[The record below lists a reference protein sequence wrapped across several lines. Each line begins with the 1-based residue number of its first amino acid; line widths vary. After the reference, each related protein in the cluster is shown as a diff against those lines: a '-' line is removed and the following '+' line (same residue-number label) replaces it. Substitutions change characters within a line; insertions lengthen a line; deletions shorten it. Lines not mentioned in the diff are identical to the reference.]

1 MKTNDNGRYAR
12 PSVST
17 HQLPNGLRI
26 IHQPFPSEISY
37 CGIVIDT
44 GSRDEFPD
52 EHGMAHFIEH
62 LLFKGTQKRKA
73 HHVINRMENVG
84 GELNAYTT
92 KEETFIYATFLSE
105 YFERAIEL
113 LSDIVF
119 HSNFPEHQIQKER
132 DVILDEINSYIDS
145 PSELIFDDFENLLFP
160 NHEIGHYILGT
171 TESLLTFDK
180 KKVENFVNRQ
190 YSPSNMVLFSFG
202 KTPFSKIVR
211 LSEQYF
217 SRPNIQHSTS
227 KKRELPFMGKPRKHQ
242 LEKDTAQTH
251 LILGTHTSDMFH
263 PDRYVLYLLN
273 HILGGEAINSRLNNS
288 LREKHG
294 LVYNVESNLVLYTDT
309 GLFSIYFACDK
320 KHVERCLKLIDK
332 EFQKLTEF
340 PLSPSQLATAKR
352 QYKGQLGI
360 ASENNESIALRMAKS
375 YLHFNQY
382 FPLEDIFTK
391 IDGVTSEQLQNL
403 AKELLIWDKQY
414 QLKYI

>member
-12 PSVST
+12 PTVST
-17 HQLPNGLRI
+17 HELFNGLRI

-37 CGIVIDT
+37 CGIVVKT

-52 EHGMAHFIEH
+52 EHGMAHFVEH
-62 LLFKGTQKRKA
+62 LLFKGTKKRKA

-105 YFERAIEL
+105 YFDRAMEL

-119 HSNFPEHQIQKER
+119 HSTFPENQILKER

-171 TESLLTFDK
+171 AESLLAFDK

-190 YSPSNMVLFSFG
+190 YSPKNMVLFSFG
-202 KTPFSKIVR
+202 KTSFSKVVR

-217 SRPNIQHSTS
+217 NFTDLRNQSF
-227 KKRELPFMGKPRKHQ
+227 KKREQPLAKMPKKHQ
-242 LEKDTAQTH
+242 VDKDTAQTH
-251 LILGTHTSDMFH
+251 VIIGTHTFDMFH
-263 PDRYVLYLLN
+263 PDRYALYLLN
-273 HILGGEAINSRLNNS
+273 HVLGGGSINSRLNNS
-288 LREKHG
+288 LREKNG
-294 LVYNVESNLVLYTDT
+294 LVYNVESNLTLYSDT

-320 KHVERCLKLIDK
+320 KQVDRCLKLIDK
-332 EFQKLTEF
+332 EFQKLIEY
-340 PLSPSQLATAKR
+340 PLSTNQLTTAKR

-375 YLHFNQY
+375 YLYLNQY
-382 FPLEDIFTK
+382 LPLEEVFAK
-391 IDGVTSEQLQNL
+391 IDEVTPEQLQNL
-403 AKELLIWDKQY
+403 AKKFLVSDELF
-414 QLKYI
+414 QLKYS